1 VKIRRTTTLGV
12 TVAALIWAGATGANA
27 AVLFDN
33 TSNATQGILAHP
45 DSSLSTGDG
54 GITFTVGSNGLTL
67 TSAVFGLFGNT
78 QGTATVGLRLYA
90 GATASG
96 TALQQLAAF
105 SVALETINNGA
116 SVVTFNTSG
125 WTLAAN
131 TQYTVAVFGN
141 AGSVTPRIGK
151 SGLATGSWTSSGLTF
166 NQFTK
171 LATASNDNYY
181 VQLNGTIAAVPASGA
196 AALGGLGLAGAFRRR
211 RR

>member
-1 VKIRRTTTLGV
+1 MRRTTTLGV
-12 TVAALIWAGATGANA
+12 TVAALTWAGATGANA

-33 TSNATQGILAHP
+33 TSNATQGIFPPATS
-45 DSSLSTGDG
+45 SSLVTGDG

-105 SVALETINNGA
+105 SVALETITNGA

-125 WTLAAN
+125 WTLTAN

>member
-1 VKIRRTTTLGV
+1 MRRTTTLGV
-12 TVAALIWAGATGANA
+12 TVAALTWAGATGANA

-33 TSNATQGILAHP
+33 TSNATQGIFQPATS
-45 DSSLSTGDG
+45 SSLVTGDG

-125 WTLAAN
+125 WTLTAN

-141 AGSVTPRIGK
+141 AGSVTPRIGR